1 LFGKFTVTIVR
12 RAMEFASIDEVFPP
26 NSISA
31 SSQKFPPTDA
41 DRPAV
46 KRMSDIEPIRR
57 ATEVPDEM
65 LDASEQ
71 FQKRTSVGNTMP
83 SPKSI
88 IALEKAQ
95 LPSYFG
101 AEAFTNPN
109 EDVLAPFNNSRD
121 EKGFMLDVD
130 FTQTFDQPGLGRA
143 GGTSLPVPELRHRW
157 KHLSNDHVETSQVE
171 PNTRSGQIES
181 TDMRYMKSKIDALIA
196 RLDDIESRAAGANPQ
211 LELLSFIMTG
221 LFLMFMVDL
230 AVRKSVTMK
239 LN

>member
-1 LFGKFTVTIVR
+1 
-12 RAMEFASIDEVFPP
+12 MEFASIDEVFPP
-26 NSISA
+26 DQISA
-31 SSQKFPPTDA
+31 NKALSKLPPTDA

-57 ATEVPDEM
+57 PTEVPDEL

-71 FQKRTSVGNTMP
+71 FQKRTSVGNTLP
-83 SPKSI
+83 SPKSVTR
-88 IALEKAQ
+88 LETSH

-101 AEAFTNPN
+101 AEAFTNPK

-121 EKGFMLDVD
+121 SKGFMLDTD
-130 FTQTFDQPGLGRA
+130 FTKTFDQPGLGRA

-157 KHLSNDHVETSQVE
+157 KHMSNDHVETSYVE
-171 PNTRSGQIES
+171 PNTKSGQMES
-181 TDMRYMKSKIDALIA
+181 TDMRYMKSKIDALIS

-239 LN
+239 YH

>member
-1 LFGKFTVTIVR
+1 
-12 RAMEFASIDEVFPP
+12 MEFASIDEVFPP
-26 NSISA
+26 EEMQA
-31 SSQKFPPTDA
+31 KKRPVRLPPTDA

-57 ATEVPDEM
+57 PTEVPDEL

-71 FQKRTSVGNTMP
+71 FEKRTTAGRTMP

-88 IALEKAQ
+88 TALETAK

-109 EDVLAPFNNSRD
+109 EEVLAPFNNSRD
-121 EKGFMLDVD
+121 EKGFMLDTD
-130 FTQTFDQPGLGRA
+130 FTKTFDQPGLGRA

-157 KHLSNDHVETSQVE
+157 KHMSNDHVETSYVE
-171 PNTRSGQIES
+171 QNTKAPIES
-181 TDMRYMKSKIDALIA
+181 SDVRYMKSKIDALIA

-239 LN
+239 MK